1 MRDYH
6 LHLVLVCTMYIFCKW
21 RNHGVRYGLRV
32 NGKIFKR
39 WYEEN
44 KEFDRADDFPDFM
57 TNWTKSWLKYHNKYC
72 VTQNKYFVYPYNS
85 YTTCF
90 SEAGEHS
97 VVVFSNFQVPM
108 MFGNIE
114 NA

>member
-1 MRDYH
+1 MGSGMAKSQWKD
-6 LHLVLVCTMYIFCKW
+6 
-21 RNHGVRYGLRV
+21 
-32 NGKIFKR
+32 FKR

-44 KEFDRADDFPDFM
+44 KEEFDRADDFPEFYD
-57 TNWTKSWLKYHNKYC
+57 KVDKVVAKYHNKYC

-97 VVVFSNFQVPM
+97 VVSVSNFQVPM

-114 NA
+114 TLRLLEF